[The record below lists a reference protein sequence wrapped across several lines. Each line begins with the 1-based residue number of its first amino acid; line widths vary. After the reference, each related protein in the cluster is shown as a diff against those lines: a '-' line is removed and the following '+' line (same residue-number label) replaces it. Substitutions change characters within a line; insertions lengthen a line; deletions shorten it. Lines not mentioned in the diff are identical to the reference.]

1 MPKITDYTV
10 VTTLDPADS
19 LLDVSIDVAGTPLT
33 RAISPNDLA
42 TVLGVDGGSF
52 YNNDGT
58 INDALR
64 TVDMN
69 GNTLYF
75 AKVRAGFGNTPSA
88 GSESFIFQLAQV
100 GEDIAKFSSGSEN
113 VMTVK
118 EAYVEFS
125 EVSGI
130 GNLSALFYGNT
141 SVVTDGTQDST
152 WGRNGLG
159 VNNQI
164 AFDLS
169 TDNKPTIN
177 IGNDLEIYN
186 DDGVSGCIDS
196 ANDFE
201 IKKGGNDGIKVDSNS
216 TAGNTRFMIY
226 DVDNATLE
234 RVTVGV
240 ADSGGVGFKVLR
252 IPN

>member
-33 RAISPNDLA
+33 RAISPDDLA

-64 TVDMN
+64 TVDIN

-75 AKVRAGFGNTPSA
+75 AKVRAGFGNVPSA
-88 GSESFIFQLAQV
+88 GSESFVFQLFTG
-100 GEDIAKFSSGSEN
+100 GEDIARFTSGAED
-113 VMTVK
+113 VMTIK

-125 EVSGI
+125 EVSEI
-130 GNLSALFYGNT
+130 GNLSALFYGN
-141 SVVTDGTQDST
+141 VNIVTDGTQKT
-152 WGRNGLG
+152 TFETTNGAPDLIAI
-159 VNNQI
+159 NQQT
-164 AFDLS
+164 A
-169 TDNKPTIN
+169 NKPTLD
-177 IGNDLEIYN
+177 IGNDLAIYN
-186 DDGVSGCIDS
+186 EDGVISGIDT

-201 IKKGGNDGIKVDSNS
+201 IKKGGNDGVKVDSDS
-216 TAGNTRFMIY
+216 TAGNTRFFIY

-234 RVTVGV
+234 RVTVGA
-240 ADSGGVGFKVLR
+240 ADTGGAGFKVLR

>member
-19 LLDVSIDVAGTPLT
+19 LLDVSIDVGTTPLT
-33 RAISPNDLA
+33 RAISPDDLA

-75 AKVRAGFGNTPSA
+75 AKVRAGFGNIPTA
-88 GSESFIFQLAQV
+88 TSESFIFQSAQA
-100 GEDIAKFSSGSEN
+100 GEDVALFTTGAEN

-118 EAYVEFS
+118 ESYVEFS
-125 EVSGI
+125 EVSEI
-130 GNLSALFYGNT
+130 GNLAALFYGST
-141 SVVTDGTQDST
+141 TVVTDGTQDST

-169 TDNKPTIN
+169 TDDKPTIN
-177 IGNDLEIYN
+177 IGNELEVYN
-186 DDGVSGCIDS
+186 DDGVISGIDT

-201 IKKGGNDGIKVDSNS
+201 IKKGGNDGIKVDADS
-216 TAGNTRFMIY
+216 TAGNTRFFIY

-234 RVTVGV
+234 RVTVGA
-240 ADSGGVGFKVLR
+240 ADTGGAGFKVLR